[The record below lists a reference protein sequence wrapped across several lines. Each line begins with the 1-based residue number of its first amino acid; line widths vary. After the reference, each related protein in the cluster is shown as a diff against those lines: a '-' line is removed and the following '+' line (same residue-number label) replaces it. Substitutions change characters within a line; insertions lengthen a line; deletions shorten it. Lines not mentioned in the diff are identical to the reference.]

1 MSAIEVREEIIAC
14 VLAGVALAEIDRDV
28 IEPAPLDEEEKAA
41 LRLLAWS
48 CASKDPAIVRS
59 PPWG

>member
-1 MSAIEVREEIIAC
+1 MSAIEVREEIIAS
-14 VLAGVALAEIDRDV
+14 VLAGVALAEIDRVV

-41 LRLLAWS
+41 LWLLAWS
-48 CASKDPAIVRS
+48 CASNDPVIVRM